1 MQSYVVIWNGRAQI
15 VRWKYMIV
23 RKGHF
28 TINDLQRLTDDY
40 AGCVCDS
47 VIPSET
53 AFSRPWLALGSEAE
67 KED

>member
-15 VRWKYMIV
+15 VRWKSLIS
-23 RKGHF
+23 REGHF
-28 TINDLQRLTDDY
+28 TINDLPRLTDDY
-40 AGCVCDS
+40 AGYVCDP

-53 AFSRPWLALGSEAE
+53 ALSRPWLALGSEAE